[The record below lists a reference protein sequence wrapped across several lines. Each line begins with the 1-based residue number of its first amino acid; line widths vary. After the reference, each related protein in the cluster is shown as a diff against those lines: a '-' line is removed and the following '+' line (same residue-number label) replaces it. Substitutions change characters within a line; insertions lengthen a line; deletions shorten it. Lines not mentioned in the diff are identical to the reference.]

1 MLWGDNKELL
11 KANEKEWRTHIPIEK
26 CLLECAERW
35 DTKLVKGA
43 GLSREKAMLKSGSQ
57 KGTKAGDDIWTD
69 VLTEIAVRTK
79 QELDSSI
86 SHATRAAGR
95 AWRHERHANRAPN

>member
-1 MLWGDNKELL
+1 MLWGDNKEVP

-69 VLTEIAVRTK
+69 VLTEIAVSKSLIPRCHTLL
-79 QELDSSI
+79 EPRD
-86 SHATRAAGR
+86 GR
-95 AWRHERHANRAPN
+95 GGMRGMANLL